1 MRLADDP
8 PAAQWRAVRPRAS
21 RGPRVALFTGNYN
34 YVKEGANQALNLLAD
49 HVEQKL
55 EGAVRAYSPVT
66 ATPAFLPSGTLV
78 PVPSVPLPGRSE
90 FRLALH
96 LPRAIRRDVRAFA
109 PDLVHV
115 ATPDILG
122 RRAQAFAGQLGL
134 PIVAS
139 LHTRFETYLGHYGL
153 GWLRGTAERYLDRF
167 YGRSDLILVPTV
179 AIAAD
184 MAARHGARKV
194 RLWSRGVD
202 VDLYTP
208 ARRSMPWRRDQGIAA
223 DEIALLFFGRLVLEK
238 GTERFAEIVNA
249 LEAAGYCVRAL
260 IVGEGPARARL
271 AAALPSA
278 VFTGHLVGLPL
289 ATAIASADILIN
301 PSLTETFGNVN
312 LEAMASGLPIVAAD
326 VPSVTNLVR
335 NEHEALLCGEATH
348 HYIAQAGR
356 LLRDPALRDSL
367 ARAARAAALPW
378 RWEDALNGVT
388 DAYAE
393 LLASFDAARL
403 RT

>member
-1 MRLADDP
+1 MPLADDA
-8 PAAQWRAVRPRAS
+8 PAAQWRAVPPRAL

-34 YVKEGANQALNLLAD
+34 YVKEGANQALNLLAE

-66 ATPAFLPSGTLV
+66 ATPAFAPSGTLV
-78 PVPSVPLPGRSE
+78 PVPSVPLPARTE
-90 FRLALH
+90 FRLALR
-96 LPRAIRRDVRAFA
+96 LPRAIRNDVRAFA
-109 PDLVHV
+109 PDLIHI

-122 RRAQAFAGQLGL
+122 RRAQALARKLGL

-139 LHTRFETYLGHYGL
+139 LHTRFETYLDHYRL

-167 YGRSDLILVPTV
+167 YGRSDLILVPTA
-179 AIAAD
+179 AIAAG
-184 MAARHGARKV
+184 MAARHGAHKV

-202 VDLYTP
+202 TNLYAP
-208 ARRSMPWRRDQGIAA
+208 ARRCMAWRRDQGIAA

-249 LEAAGYCVRAL
+249 LEAAGYRVRAL

-271 AAALPSA
+271 EAALPSA
-278 VFTGHLVGLPL
+278 VFTGHLVGAPL
-289 ATAIASADILIN
+289 ATAIASADIMIN

-312 LEAMASGLPIVAAD
+312 LEAMACGLPIVAAD

-335 NEHEALLCGEATH
+335 NEREALLCGDTTED
-348 HYIAQAGR
+348 YIAQAGR

-367 ARAARAAALPW
+367 ASAARAAALPW

-393 LLASFDAARL
+393 LLAAFDAARL